1 MKKMLIVSSAL
12 AVGAGAVMLVGGLW
26 ALAFT
31 YQNIAQEKIVTPDD
45 ASIPS
50 TPVRGPLTLKA
61 QADVIRMHTLK
72 STGGLTF
79 AEMPRQ
85 VPKMDAEGDAVLD
98 AEGEPVMVANT
109 ARDMWVTATTLTTAL
124 NLGIITYLFSGLVT
138 LFGLI
143 SIWTGLVFY
152 GLSKKY

>member
-1 MKKMLIVSSAL
+1 MKKMLIISAVL
-12 AVGAGAVMLVGGLW
+12 AIGAGVVLLFGGLG
-26 ALAFT
+26 AVVFT
-31 YQNIAQEKIVTPDD
+31 YKNVVQEEIVTPED
-45 ASIPS
+45 AAIPG

-61 QADVIRMHTLK
+61 QADVIRKHTLK
-72 STGGLTF
+72 TTGGLPF
-79 AEMPRQ
+79 SQMPRQ
-85 VPKMDAEGDAVLD
+85 VPKVDEDGEAVLD
-98 AEGEPVMVANT
+98 VEGEPVMVANS

-124 NLGIITYLFSGLVT
+124 NLGIITYLFSGLIM